1 MTDHT
6 KEILSF
12 NQFFSDNYKY
22 LKDFCKSINPAH
34 NYEDTLHH
42 CYLKAYDKISRTGYD
57 GDDYLNYFRVI
68 LMNNYKGDYKKERK
82 YQMINISDPDFISYI
97 DNRLLFLEEQDEQ
110 DQQLYNRNV
119 FINSIIFDYLDKY
132 CSQKEI
138 FIFKSYFLLHH
149 KKLTYK
155 KLAEITGY
163 SLNSVANII
172 KKIKKQLRRDIISY
186 INSGVTMDELIN
198 DVKILLETKNVNR
211 YWSEYCNMYN
221 KITGNNWMGCKCK
234 GQNLYSWLNNW
245 YNKNKENEN

>member
-1 MTDHT
+1 MV
-6 KEILSF
+6 L
-12 NQFFSDNYKY
+12 
-22 LKDFCKSINPAH
+22 AH
-34 NYEDTLHH
+34 
-42 CYLKAYDKISRTGYD
+42 
-57 GDDYLNYFRVI
+57 RV
-68 LMNNYKGDYKKERK
+68 E
-82 YQMINISDPDFISYI
+82 INIFYNHHLPVIFSKHGGTK
-97 DNRLLFLEEQDEQ
+97 NLL
-110 DQQLYNRNV
+110 R
-119 FINSIIFDYLDKY
+119 I
-132 CSQKEI
+132 
-138 FIFKSYFLLHH
+138 LHH

-234 GQNLYSWLNNW
+234 SQNLYSWLNNW